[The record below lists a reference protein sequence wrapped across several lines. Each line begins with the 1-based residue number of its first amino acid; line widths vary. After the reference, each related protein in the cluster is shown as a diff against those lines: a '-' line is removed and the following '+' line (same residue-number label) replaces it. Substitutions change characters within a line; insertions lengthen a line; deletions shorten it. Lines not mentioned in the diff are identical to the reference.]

1 MESDP
6 LPYVGMA
13 VDSTTVSSSF
23 VRRAFSLI
31 SIEPAIFLAALG
43 FGLSSIISQ
52 V

>member
-13 VDSTTVSSSF
+13 GDSTTATTSF

-31 SIEPAIFLAALG
+31 SIEPAIFLGSLG
-43 FGLSSIISQ
+43 YGLSSIISQ

>member
-13 VDSTTVSSSF
+13 GDSTTVNRSF
-23 VRRAFSLI
+23 VRRAFALI
-31 SIEPAIFLAALG
+31 SIEPAIFLGSLG

>member
-23 VRRAFSLI
+23 VRRAFSLV
-31 SIEPAIFLAALG
+31 SIEPAIFLHALG
-43 FGLSSIISQ
+43 IGLSSIISQ